1 MCVNFDLTR
10 RLRSNLSSKKL
21 WFSGRQGSSKELEK
35 LWVPLSLSITSNRV
49 SLVDEI
55 NVAGY
60 PYLLFQESKSL
71 TP

>member
-10 RLRSNLSSKKL
+10 RLKSNLPSKKL

-35 LWVPLSLSITSNRV
+35 LWVPLSLLITSNRV